1 MANDS
6 ISCKKLL
13 RSVSILPVCAI
24 KVSLRVL
31 DLREPH
37 EYEVG
42 LISSSSR
49 CRGSLVLTDAELD
62 THPRG

>member
-42 LISSSSR
+42 LSSSS
-49 CRGSLVLTDAELD
+49 SLDAEDLSSLL
-62 THPRG
+62 TPS